1 VVYRAPRLF
10 IASHTVGEKAFGAA
24 RGVDDLIYVRLSAG
38 IGAGLILE
46 GHPYPGVTGVAGEIR
61 HVLSDPTGSVP
72 PR

>member
-1 VVYRAPRLF
+1 LF

-46 GHPYPGVTGVAGEIR
+46 GHPLSGRHRRAGEIG